1 MKIVTDHILI
11 VVKNLEESRH
21 FYELLGFEHLE
32 TINRPSDIVSVLEKD
47 QIKLELMKL
56 PEGEETFRIPRKDSD
71 IGFRHIGF
79 KVEDIEK
86 VYAHYK
92 DKINFPKPLVE
103 SAGRE
108 GRKILFF
115 YDPNGVELH
124 FIQE

>member
-11 VVKNLEESRH
+11 VVKNLEDSRR
-21 FYELLGFEHLE
+21 FYELLGFKHLE
-32 TINRPSDIVSVLEKD
+32 TIHRPSDIVSVLEKD
-47 QIKLELMKL
+47 QILLELMKL
-56 PEGEETFRIPRKDSD
+56 PEGEQTYRIPRKDSD

-79 KVEDIEK
+79 KVDDIEE
-86 VYAHYK
+86 VYAHFK
-92 DKINFPKPLVE
+92 DKLIFPKPLVE
-103 SAGRE
+103 SAGRG